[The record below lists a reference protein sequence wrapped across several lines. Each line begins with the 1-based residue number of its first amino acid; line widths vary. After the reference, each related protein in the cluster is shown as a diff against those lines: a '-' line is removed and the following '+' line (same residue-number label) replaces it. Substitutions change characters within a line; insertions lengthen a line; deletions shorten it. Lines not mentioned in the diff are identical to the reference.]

1 MVEAI
6 FQTQDGKKNI
16 YLNLMMKF
24 ILIQFVKVQIL
35 TSRLKVV
42 LAKEMN
48 DILIKLTK
56 MINIYFAGHKIVAQT
71 ILSFVCRLCKT
82 NIGINVDCSCKKCN
96 RLLENPK
103 IHI

>member
-6 FQTQDGKKNI
+6 FQTQDGKKII
-16 YLNLMMKF
+16 YLNLMMNIMKF

-56 MINIYFAGHKIVAQT
+56 MINIYFAGHKIIAQT
-71 ILSFVCRLCKT
+71 ILSFICQLC
-82 NIGINVDCSCKKCN
+82 INVDCSCKKCN